1 MVISFRGSLDELF
14 SDWSSQITLPLT
26 KANAIIDEILLILNQ
41 DVHNTPSLQKIF
53 QSRVEGESNEP
64 DPP

>member
-14 SDWSSQITLPLT
+14 SDWSST